1 MQHNRAVSAPSLD
14 TPSAVRAGGLRPALT
29 EQTIFTALPP
39 GRLTWA
45 IGAVHGEAERL
56 SALHAR
62 LEKHI
67 GPGDNL
73 VYLGNFLGRGA
84 RVIDTVDELLLFRR
98 ALMAWQTDGDQDG
111 GSIAYLRGSQE
122 EIWHKL
128 LQIQFAPNPRQV
140 LEWMLS
146 QGVGATLEAY
156 GCGVD
161 EGRRAAA
168 MGAVPL
174 SQWTNRL
181 RATIRGRDG
190 HDQLMSVIKRA
201 AFTEDET
208 LLFVNAG
215 IDPSRGL
222 SEQSDSFWWRG
233 RTFEA
238 IDRPYLGFARV
249 VRGFDPLH
257 HGVAIGEN
265 TATID
270 SGCGFGG
277 PLTAACFDS
286 TGQLIRTIE
295 A

>member
-1 MQHNRAVSAPSLD
+1 MPHNRAVSAPDLD
-14 TPSAVRAGGLRPALT
+14 APSAVEAGSLRPAST
-29 EQTIFTALPP
+29 EQTIFAALPS
-39 GRLTWA
+39 GRLNWA

-56 SALHAR
+56 SALHGQ

-84 RVIDTVDELLLFRR
+84 RVAETVEEMLLFRR
-98 ALMAWQTDGDQDG
+98 ALMAWQTDVEKDG
-111 GSIAYLRGSQE
+111 GSIVYLRGSQE

-156 GCGVD
+156 GCGID
-161 EGRRAAA
+161 EGRSAAA
-168 MGAVPL
+168 LGAVSL

-181 RATIRGRDG
+181 RATIRARDG
-190 HDQLMSVIKRA
+190 HDRLMSVLKRA
-201 AFTEDET
+201 AFTENGT

-215 IDPSRGL
+215 IDPARGL
-222 SEQSDSFWWRG
+222 SDQSDSFWWRG

-238 IDRPYLGFARV
+238 IDRPYLDFTRV
-249 VRGFDPLH
+249 VRGFDPLR
-257 HGVAIGEN
+257 HGFVIAEH
-265 TATID
+265 TASID

-277 PLTAACFDS
+277 PLTAACFDT
-286 TGQLIRTIE
+286 TGHLVRTLE

>member
-1 MQHNRAVSAPSLD
+1 MPHNRAETAPGPD
-14 TPSAVRAGGLRPALT
+14 APRAAEAGSLRPAST
-29 EQTIFTALPP
+29 EQTIFTALPS
-39 GRLTWA
+39 GRLSWA

-56 SALHAR
+56 SALHAQ
-62 LEKHI
+62 LEKDI
-67 GPGDNL
+67 GPSDNL

-84 RVIDTVDELLLFRR
+84 RVADTVDEMLLFRR
-98 ALMAWQTDGDQDG
+98 ALMAWQTDVGEDS

-140 LEWMLS
+140 MEWMLS

-156 GCGVD
+156 GCGID
-161 EGRRAAA
+161 EGRGAAA
-168 MGAVPL
+168 LGAVSL

-190 HDQLMSVIKRA
+190 HDRLMSVLKRA
-201 AFTEDET
+201 AFTENGT

-215 IDPSRGL
+215 IDPARAL
-222 SEQSDSFWWRG
+222 SDQSDSFWWRG

-238 IDRPYLGFARV
+238 IDRPYLDFARV

-257 HGVAIGEN
+257 HGFAIADH
-265 TATID
+265 TASID
-270 SGCGFGG
+270 SGCGYGG
-277 PLTAACFDS
+277 PLTAACFDT
-286 TGQLIRTIE
+286 TGHLVRTLE

>member
-1 MQHNRAVSAPSLD
+1 MPHNRAATAPGLDAPSA
-14 TPSAVRAGGLRPALT
+14 SRAGGLRPALT
-29 EQTIFTALPP
+29 EQTIFAALPS
-39 GRLTWA
+39 GRRTWA
-45 IGAVHGEAERL
+45 IGAVHGEAARL
-56 SALHAR
+56 SALHTR

-67 GPGDNL
+67 GPSDNL

-84 RVIDTVDELLLFRR
+84 NVAHTVDELLLFRR
-98 ALMAWQTDGDQDG
+98 ALMAWQIDGEEDG
-111 GSIAYLRGSQE
+111 GAIVYLRGGQE

-156 GCGVD
+156 GCGID
-161 EGRRAAA
+161 EGRAAAA
-168 MGAVPL
+168 MGAVSL

-190 HDQLMSVIKRA
+190 HDRLMSVLKRA
-201 AFTEDET
+201 AFTENGT

-233 RTFEA
+233 RAFEA
-238 IDRPYLGFARV
+238 IDRPYLDFVRV

-257 HGVAIGEN
+257 HGVAIGDD
-265 TATID
+265 TASID

-277 PLTAACFDS
+277 PLTAACFD
-286 TGQLIRTIE
+286 TEGQLIRTIE